1 MNLPTSR
8 LRRALLLGVV
18 FVALFLG
25 VFFLI
30 SATQTAHSSPATVPE
45 AIYRNHSRIPI
56 PVGVGPAPNSVNV
69 SLNTTIVVFQVRSV
83 SVENLCLSPEVPIL
97 GRTDVPEGLASQV
110 TTFYFARPLNPN
122 TVYTVSV
129 AIAGTPYSWVF
140 TTTSEPF
147 NPDVSYYLAAYV
159 VWIALATAIAGTC
172 IAYLLV
178 RRNVHKTLLVGAHL
192 LGLILW

>member
-30 SATQTAHSSPATVPE
+30 SATQTAHSPPATVPE

-56 PVGVGPAPNSVNV
+56 PVGVGPAPNSANV

-83 SVENLCLSPEVPIL
+83 SVENLHLSPEVPL
-97 GRTDVPEGLASQV
+97 SGRTDVPEGLASQV

-122 TVYTVSV
+122 TTYNVSV
-129 AIAGTPYSWVF
+129 AIAGTQYSWVF

-147 NPDVSYYLAAYV
+147 NPDVSYYLATYV
-159 VWIALATAIAGTC
+159 FWIALAAASAGTC
-172 IAYLLV
+172 IA
-178 RRNVHKTLLVGAHL
+178 G
-192 LGLILW
+192 GLIWQQRKK